1 MAHHTNRTPQDQ
13 GHYSMPYGSQ
23 TAQYAVAQ
31 SPGMAQTFKALQ
43 DAGYGQGAS
52 APAPQ
57 QSMRPTFEK
66 PTIYTA
72 VYSGVQVYEMEVNN
86 IACMR
91 RRADGWLN
99 ATQILKVA
107 GVDKGKR
114 TKVLEKEILPGE
126 HEKVQGGYGKYQGTW
141 IAYRRGREFCRQ
153 YGVEDLLLP
162 LLEHDLDGSGAGQ
175 TTETPTKEQAMAAN
189 RKRFYAAGAQD
200 RNAPTASNT
209 FFQNISPMSSVALAA
224 LNKAARLNSPARPS
238 HMRRSSQQQQQNASH
253 SIMADANYH
262 SNQMPDSGYNTQNP
276 AWRQAPGGQEP
287 PRKRMRPNDDIPVDA
302 SIMSLDPTEPG
313 ESFLQSTQQYLEE
326 NVNGSDEPVTLPP
339 LPAPM
344 GVDEE
349 NKRQLLL
356 DLFAESSRQ
365 DFASHPALLS
375 LSPQDL
381 DIPLDPSANTALHW
395 AATLSRLPLLRL
407 LIQKG
412 ANIFRGNAAGQ
423 SALISAVLVNNCCEH
438 SSFPDVLELLS
449 PLIEVRDSQARTI
462 LHHIAVSCGIKGR
475 APSSKYYLEALLE
488 FLVRSVSKPAPVEN
502 GSATPGQTGKERI
515 NLMRF
520 LTHIVNARD
529 KAGNTAL
536 NLAARIGNRGIIQQL
551 LEVKADPTI
560 PNQKG
565 ITARDFG
572 VGVEDENGQ
581 ANAGFN
587 NTSNI
592 DPIFSQ
598 AQQASTRPPS
608 QNTTTEGANEKDTTP
623 VSNTNIIEEQNQD
636 VIASL
641 TSMLTANLAQHKQ
654 LLAEKTTQIDKLNAQ
669 IQELSAVAKT
679 ESDQLATL
687 QRRAKSRSEGQSK
700 IANLKRILEERHRN
714 GRKVTKTS
722 SAVGDADNSVS
733 TVLAIAEKLPSDV
746 ADPTQVAQQLSSSLQ
761 QQILN
766 NTPSISELRVL
777 KKVYESNNDRLQQKS
792 TQLKSRSTQLEYLY
806 RKVVSLC
813 TGVAED
819 KVEDQLGALLAA
831 VESEKGALGREEAG
845 RVREFLIKVEGVG
858 GGSEVAAGV

>member
-31 SPGMAQTFKALQ
+31 SPGMAHTFKALQ

-52 APAPQ
+52 APTPQ
-57 QSMRPTFEK
+57 QNMRPIFEK

-91 RRADGWLN
+91 RRSDGWLN

-141 IAYRRGREFCRQ
+141 ITYRRGREFCRQ

-200 RNAPTASNT
+200 RSGPATSNT
-209 FFQNISPMSSVALAA
+209 FFQNISSMSSVALAA
-224 LNKAARLNSPARPS
+224 LNKAARLNSPARPN
-238 HMRRSSQQQQQNASH
+238 HIRRSSQQQQNSSH
-253 SIMADANYH
+253 SIMADASY
-262 SNQMPDSGYNTQNP
+262 QIPDSGYNTQSA
-276 AWRQAPGGQEP
+276 AWRTTPGGQEP

-339 LPAPM
+339 LPTPM
-344 GVDEE
+344 GIDEE
-349 NKRQLLL
+349 NKRLLLL

-395 AATLSRLPLLRL
+395 AATLSRVPLLRL

-449 PLIEVRDSQARTI
+449 PLIEVRDAQARTI

-502 GSATPGQTGKERI
+502 GSATPGQAGKERM

-587 NTSNI
+587 NPSNI

-598 AQQASTRPPS
+598 SQAPNRPPS
-608 QNTTTEGANEKDTTP
+608 QNATTEGANEKETTP
-623 VSNTNIIEEQNQD
+623 VSNTNVIEEQNQD
-636 VIASL
+636 VISSL

-687 QRRAKSRSEGQSK
+687 QRRAKSRSEAQSK

-714 GRKVTKTS
+714 GRKVTKTNTV
-722 SAVGDADNSVS
+722 VGDADKSVS
-733 TVLAIAEKLPSDV
+733 PVLAIVDQLPSNV
-746 ADPTQVAQQLSSSLQ
+746 TDPAQAVQQLSPPLQ

-766 NTPSISELRVL
+766 NAPSVAELRAL
-777 KKVYESNNDRLQQKS
+777 KTIYETNNDRLHQKS
-792 TQLKSRSTQLEYLY
+792 TQLKSRSSQLEHLY

-858 GGSEVAAGV
+858 GGSEVVAAV

>member
-1 MAHHTNRTPQDQ
+1 
-13 GHYSMPYGSQ
+13 
-23 TAQYAVAQ
+23 
-31 SPGMAQTFKALQ
+31 
-43 DAGYGQGAS
+43 
-52 APAPQ
+52 
-57 QSMRPTFEK
+57 
-66 PTIYTA
+66 
-72 VYSGVQVYEMEVNN
+72 MEVNN

-91 RRADGWLN
+91 RRSDGWLN

-141 IAYRRGREFCRQ
+141 INYRRGREFCRQ
-153 YGVEDLLLP
+153 YGVEDQLLP

-189 RKRFYAAGAQD
+189 RKRFYAAGVQD
-200 RNAPTASNT
+200 RNGQNGHST
-209 FFQNISPMSSVALAA
+209 FFKNISPMSSIALTA
-224 LNKAARLNSPARPS
+224 LNKAARINSPARPS
-238 HMRRSSQQQQQNASH
+238 HMRRSSQQTQHSTMPEDNHHNHNAQN
-253 SIMADANYH
+253 
-262 SNQMPDSGYNTQNP
+262 G
-276 AWRQAPGGQEP
+276 AWRQAQEP
-287 PRKRMRPNDDIPVDA
+287 PRKRMRSNHEIPVDA

-313 ESFLQSTQQYLEE
+313 DSFLQTTQHYLEE
-326 NVNGSDEPVTLPP
+326 NVNGSDEPITLPP
-339 LPAPM
+339 LPAPT
-344 GVDEE
+344 GIDEE

-356 DLFAESSRQ
+356 DLFAESRQ

-375 LSPQDL
+375 LSPEDL

-395 AATLSRLPLLRL
+395 AATLSRVPLLRL

-488 FLVRSVSKPAPVEN
+488 FLVRSVSKPTPADN
-502 GSATPGQTGKERI
+502 ASATPGQAGKERM

-565 ITARDFG
+565 ISARDFG
-572 VGVEDENGQ
+572 IGLEDENGQ
-581 ANAGFN
+581 SNSLAFSNP
-587 NTSNI
+587 SNI
-592 DPIFSQ
+592 DPIFAQ
-598 AQQASTRPPS
+598 AAAAASNEPPP
-608 QNTTTEGANEKDTTP
+608 QNTTEGESEIENTSAN
-623 VSNTNIIEEQNQD
+623 NTNMIEEQNQD
-636 VIASL
+636 VISSL

-654 LLAEKTTQIDKLNAQ
+654 MLAEKTTQIDNLNAQ
-669 IQELSAVAKT
+669 IQELSTVANA

-687 QRRAKSRSEGQSK
+687 QRRAKLRSECHSK
-700 IANLKRILEERHRN
+700 VANLKRIIEERHRN
-714 GRKVTKTS
+714 GRKVTKKNTV
-722 SAVGDADNSVS
+722 VGDADAPIS
-733 TVLAIAEKLPSDV
+733 TLLSLAENLPSDIS
-746 ADPTQVAQQLSSSLQ
+746 DPSQVAQQISPALQ

-766 NTPSISELRVL
+766 NTPSVAELRTVA
-777 KKVYESNNDRLQQKS
+777 KAYETNNDRLSQKS
-792 TQLKSRSTQLEYLY
+792 TQLKSCSTQMESLY

-819 KVEDQLGALLAA
+819 RVEGQLGALLAA

-858 GGSEVAAGV
+858 GGAGGGSGEVATVV

>member
-23 TAQYAVAQ
+23 TAQYAVSQ

-57 QSMRPTFEK
+57 QNMRPTFEK

-91 RRADGWLN
+91 RRSDGWLN

-141 IAYRRGREFCRQ
+141 INYRRGREFCRQ

-162 LLEHDLDGSGAGQ
+162 LLEHDLDGSGTGQ

-189 RKRFYAAGAQD
+189 RKRFYAAGVQD
-200 RNAPTASNT
+200 RNGPTASNT

-238 HMRRSSQQQQQNASH
+238 HMRRSSQQQQTTM
-253 SIMADANYH
+253 MADVSYH
-262 SNQMPDSGYNTQNP
+262 NNQVPDSGYNTQNP

-339 LPAPM
+339 LPAPT
-344 GVDEE
+344 GIEDD

-356 DLFAESSRQ
+356 ELFAESSRQ

-375 LSPQDL
+375 LSPEDL
-381 DIPLDPSANTALHW
+381 DIPLDTSANTALHW
-395 AATLSRLPLLRL
+395 AATLSRVPLLRL

-449 PLIEVRDSQARTI
+449 PLIEVRDAQARTI

-502 GSATPGQTGKERI
+502 GSATPGQAIKERM

-560 PNQKG
+560 PNHKG
-565 ITARDFG
+565 VTARDFG
-572 VGVEDENGQ
+572 VGAEDENGQ
-581 ANAGFN
+581 AVGFN
-587 NTSNI
+587 NPSNI

-598 AQQASTRPPS
+598 AQTSNRPPS
-608 QNTTTEGANEKDTTP
+608 QNTTTEGATEKEATP
-623 VSNTNIIEEQNQD
+623 VSNTNIIEDQNQD
-636 VIASL
+636 VISSL

-654 LLAEKTTQIDKLNAQ
+654 LLVEKTTQIDKLNAQ

-700 IANLKRILEERHRN
+700 VANLKRILEERHRN
-714 GRKVTKTS
+714 GRKVTKTTT
-722 SAVGDADNSVS
+722 AVGDADASVS
-733 TVLAIAEKLPSDV
+733 SVLAIVDELPSNIS
-746 ADPTQVAQQLSSSLQ
+746 DPAQVAQQLSPSLQ
-761 QQILN
+761 QQILS
-766 NTPSISELRVL
+766 NTPSIAELRTL
-777 KKVYESNNDRLQQKS
+777 KKVYETNNDRLHQKS
-792 TQLKSRSTQLEYLY
+792 TQLKSRSTQLEHLY

-813 TGVAED
+813 TGVAEE